1 MVRTLDAAAHVLRR
15 PAAKAQHLL
24 TGERG
29 EEAAYFHL
37 RKLGYTIVARNW
49 RSPKRRGELDLVG
62 WHDGV
67 LCFIE
72 VKTRTS
78 RGIVPAEAS
87 VDAEK
92 QQDLRNVA
100 REYLVRAKDVPS
112 YRFDVV
118 SVYFEDHKPMDVTV
132 LGMRFGS
139 DKQSRR
145 TGVSCCSA
153 RSRSIPTLRSA

>member
-1 MVRTLDAAAHVLRR
+1 MRGTMVKAVVRVLDGAARVLRR

-24 TGERG
+24 TGEQG

-62 WHDGV
+62 WHEGV

-78 RGIVPAEAS
+78 RGMVPAEAS
-87 VDAEK
+87 VDIEK
-92 QQDLRNVA
+92 QNDLRKVA
-100 REYLVRAKDVPS
+100 KEYLVRAKDVTAH
-112 YRFDVV
+112 RFDVV
-118 SVYFEDHKPMDVTV
+118 SVYFEEHRPADVTV
-132 LGMRFGS
+132 FRDAF
-139 DKQSRR
+139 R
-145 TGVSCCSA
+145 A
-153 RSRSIPTLRSA
+153 

>member
-1 MVRTLDAAAHVLRR
+1 MSGRVTASIVRALDGAAQLLRR

-29 EEAAYFHL
+29 EEAAYFYL
-37 RKLGYTIVARNW
+37 RKLGYTMVARNW
-49 RSPKRRGELDLVG
+49 RSPKRRGEIDLIG
-62 WHDGV
+62 WHEDV

-78 RGIVPAEAS
+78 RGMVPAEAS

-100 REYLVRAKDVPS
+100 KEYLLRARPDAAS
-112 YRFDVV
+112 RFDVV
-118 SVYFEDHKPMDVTV
+118 SVYFEGHKP
-132 LGMRFGS
+132 
-139 DKQSRR
+139 
-145 TGVSCCSA
+145 A
-153 RSRSIPTLRSA
+153 

>member
-1 MVRTLDAAAHVLRR
+1 MAQTMLRVLDGAARLLRR

-24 TGERG
+24 TGEQG

-37 RKLGYTIVARNW
+37 RRLGYTIVARNW

-62 WHDGV
+62 WHEGV

-100 REYLVRAKDVPS
+100 REYLLRAKEVAS
-112 YRFDVV
+112 HRFDVV
-118 SVYFEDHKPMDVTV
+118 SVYFDDHKPTDVSV
-132 LGMRFGS
+132 FRDAF
-139 DKQSRR
+139 R
-145 TGVSCCSA
+145 T
-153 RSRSIPTLRSA
+153 